1 LKNVKECNPV
11 ALRNADI
18 QQTIDHDERKFG
30 GLPRNG
36 SEQFRFVPVARLE
49 EVDDRPERLE
59 TIRERK
65 PLKDSKKGREL
76 LPPAVIRVPSGD
88 HFGDKRQLTWVLCIR
103 DGSQLVKL
111 LARCLHDP

>member
-1 LKNVKECNPV
+1 LKNVKEGNPL
-11 ALRNADI
+11 ARRNAHI

-36 SEQFRFVPVARLE
+36 SEQFRFVPVASLQ

-59 TIRERK
+59 TIREGK
-65 PLKDSKKGREL
+65 PLKNSKKGREL
-76 LPPAVIRVPSGD
+76 HPPAVIGVPSGD
-88 HFGDKRQLTWVLCIR
+88 HFGDKRQLAWVLCIC

-111 LARCLHDP
+111 LARCLHDA